1 MATSSSTGQVA
12 SRYAAALI
20 DLAEKADSIQQIEKD
35 FGDLEAM
42 IASSAD
48 LASLIRNPLLN
59 SAQQKAAILA
69 ISEKAAFSPL
79 TNNFLGVLAQNRRLS
94 ALNGVI
100 RALKLELDRRRGV
113 VDARVQ
119 TAFALSD
126 AQTKALQ
133 KSLSDAMGS
142 NVTLNVEIDRDLLGG
157 MIVTVGS
164 RMIDDS
170 VRRKLERLKRT
181 LSGTQ
186 AA

>member
-1 MATSSSTGQVA
+1 
-12 SRYAAALI
+12 
-20 DLAEKADSIQQIEKD
+20 
-35 FGDLEAM
+35 M
-42 IASSAD
+42 IAASAD

-59 SAQQKAAILA
+59 STQQKAAILA
-69 ISEKAAFSPL
+69 ISEKASFSTL
-79 TNNFLGVLAQNRRLS
+79 THNFLGVLAQNRRLS
-94 ALNGVI
+94 ALEAVL
-100 RALKLELDRRRGV
+100 RAFRQELDRRSGV

-133 KSLSDAMGS
+133 KNLSDAMGAH
-142 NVTLNVEIDRDLLGG
+142 VTLNVEIDRDLLGG

-181 LSGTQ
+181 LSSSQ

>member
-1 MATSSSTGQVA
+1 MATTSSTGQVA

-20 DLAEKADSIQQIEKD
+20 DMAEQAQSVEKIEKD
-35 FGDLEAM
+35 FADLEAM
-42 IASSAD
+42 IASSRD
-48 LASLIRNPLLN
+48 LESLIRNPLLN
-59 SAQQKAAILA
+59 RNQQQSAILA
-69 ISEKAAFSPL
+69 ISAKAGFSPL
-79 TNNFLGVLAQNRRLS
+79 TNNFLGVLAQNRRLPI
-94 ALNGVI
+94 LNAVI
-100 RALKLELDRRRGV
+100 RALKAELSRRRGV

-142 NVTLNVEIDRDLLGG
+142 HVTLNVEVNRDLLGG

-170 VRRKLERLKRT
+170 VRRKLERLKRAM
-181 LSGTQ
+181 SSSQ

>member
-1 MATSSSTGQVA
+1 MASTSKTGQVA

-20 DLAEKADSIQQIEKD
+20 DMAEKADSVAKIEKD
-35 FGDLEAM
+35 FAELEAM

-48 LASLIRNPLLN
+48 LQSLIRNPLMN
-59 SAQQKAAILA
+59 RNQQQAAILA
-69 ISEKAAFSPL
+69 ISAKAGFSPL
-79 TNNFLGVLAQNRRLS
+79 TNNFLGVLAQNRRLP
-94 ALNGVI
+94 AVDAVI
-100 RALKLELDRRRGV
+100 RAVKAELARRRGV

-126 AQTKALQ
+126 EQTKALQ

-142 NVTLNVEIDRDLLGG
+142 HVTLNVEVDRDLLGG
-157 MIVTVGS
+157 LIVTVGS

-170 VRRKLERLKRT
+170 VRRKLERLKRAMT
-181 LSGTQ
+181 SGQ

>member
-1 MATSSSTGQVA
+1 MATTSKTGQVA

-20 DLAEKADSIQQIEKD
+20 DMAEKADSIAKIEKD
-35 FGDLEAM
+35 FAELEAM
-42 IASSAD
+42 IAASAD
-48 LASLIRNPLLN
+48 LQSLIRNPLMN
-59 SAQQKAAILA
+59 RTQQQAAILA
-69 ISEKAAFSPL
+69 ISAKAGFSEL
-79 TNNFLGVLAQNRRLS
+79 TNSFLGVLAQNRRLP
-94 ALNGVI
+94 AMDAVI
-100 RALKLELDRRRGV
+100 RAVKAELARRRGV

-126 AQTKALQ
+126 EQTKALQ

-142 NVTLNVEIDRDLLGG
+142 HVTLNVEVNRDLLGG

-170 VRRKLERLKRT
+170 VRRKLERLKRAMT
-181 LSGTQ
+181 SGQ

>member
-1 MATSSSTGQVA
+1 MATTSKTGQIA

-20 DLAEKADSIQQIEKD
+20 DMAQQAQSVDKIEKD
-35 FGDLEAM
+35 FAELEAM
-42 IASSAD
+42 IAGSAD
-48 LASLIRNPLLN
+48 LQSLIRNPLMN
-59 SAQQKAAILA
+59 RVQQQSAILA
-69 ISEKAAFSPL
+69 ISDKAGFSPL

-94 ALNGVI
+94 MVSAVI
-100 RALKLELDRRRGV
+100 RAFKAELGKRRGI

-119 TAFALSD
+119 TAFALDD

-142 NVTLNVEIDRDLLGG
+142 NVTLNVEVNRDLLGG

-170 VRRKLERLKRT
+170 VRRKLERLKRSMT
-181 LSGTQ
+181 SGQ

>member
-1 MATSSSTGQVA
+1 
-12 SRYAAALI
+12 
-20 DLAEKADSIQQIEKD
+20 
-35 FGDLEAM
+35 M

-48 LASLIRNPLLN
+48 LAALVRNPLLN
-59 SAQQKAAILA
+59 STQQKAAILA
-69 ISEKAAFSPL
+69 ISEKASFSTL
-79 TNNFLGVLAQNRRLS
+79 TGNFLGVLAQNRRLS
-94 ALNGVI
+94 ALNNII
-100 RALKLELDRRRGV
+100 RALKLELNRRRGV

-126 AQTKALQ
+126 DQTKALQ

-181 LSGTQ
+181 LSSSQ